1 MKTLAFAA
9 SNHSQ
14 SINRALVGYAAGR
27 LTALYPEAVIDFV
40 DINDYE
46 MPIYSLDRE
55 REGGVHPL
63 AQEFFDKIGAADA
76 LLVSF
81 AEYNGYVTAAWK
93 NIYDWMSRIDAKVWQ
108 DKPIVILAATPG
120 PRAGASVLQTQEF
133 TAPFFGMDIKGKH
146 GVGKWAEA
154 WDGATLTRDE
164 DLVAIDAA
172 VSALVEGLSNA

>member
-14 SINRALVGYAAGR
+14 SINRSLVGYAAER
-27 LTALYPEAVIDFV
+27 LQALHPTAAIEFA
-40 DINDYE
+40 DINQYE
-46 MPIYSLDRE
+46 MPIYSPDRE
-55 REGGVHPL
+55 RADGIHPL
-63 AQEFFDKIGAADA
+63 AQTLFDKIGAADA

-120 PRAGASVLQTQEF
+120 PRAGANVLQTQEF

-146 GVGKWAEA
+146 GVGKWAEG
-154 WDGATLTRDE
+154 WNGTTLTRDE
-164 DLVAIDAA
+164 DVAAIDAA
-172 VSALVEGLSNA
+172 LTVLTEEFRND

>member
-1 MKTLAFAA
+1 MKILAFAA
-9 SNHSQ
+9 TNSRN
-14 SINRALVGYAAGR
+14 SINRALVTHASDR
-27 LTALYPEAVIDFV
+27 LADILPGAQIETLDLNDF
-40 DINDYE
+40 E

-55 REGGVHPL
+55 REGGIHPL
-63 AQEFFDKIGAADA
+63 AQDFFGKIGAADA

-120 PRAGASVLQTQEF
+120 PRAGANVLQTQEF
-133 TAPFFGMDIKGKH
+133 TAPFFGMDIKGKR

-164 DLVAIDAA
+164 DVAAIDAA
-172 VSALVEGLSNA
+172 LATLAEGFRHD

>member
-14 SINRALVGYAAGR
+14 SINRALVGYAADR
-27 LTALYPEAVIDFV
+27 LRALHDGADVEFV

-55 REGGVHPL
+55 RAGGIPPL
-63 AQEFFDKIGAADA
+63 AQEFFGKIGAADA
-76 LLVSF
+76 VLVSF

-108 DKPIVILAATPG
+108 DKPVVALAATPG
-120 PRAGASVLQTQEF
+120 PRAGANVLQTQEF
-133 TAPFFGMDIKGKH
+133 TAPFFGMDLKGQH
-146 GVGKWAEA
+146 GVGGWAEA
-154 WDGATLTRDE
+154 WDGAALTRSE
-164 DLVAIDAA
+164 DIAAVDAA
-172 VSALVEGLSNA
+172 LVALVEGFRDG

>member
-1 MKTLAFAA
+1 MNTLAFAA

-27 LTALYPEAVIDFV
+27 LKALHPDAVIEFV

-46 MPIYSLDRE
+46 MPIYSPDRE
-55 REGGVHPL
+55 RADGIHAR
-63 AQEFFDKIGAADA
+63 AQDFFDKIGAADA

-120 PRAGASVLQTQEF
+120 PRAGANVLQTQEF
-133 TAPFFGMDIKGKH
+133 TATFFGMDIKGKH

-154 WDGATLTRDE
+154 WDGATLTRKE
-164 DLVAIDAA
+164 DVAAIDAA
-172 VSALVEGLSNA
+172 LTTLAEGFHHA